1 MSPPILRLKGGGPIR
16 AGTAALVLQVLRY
29 GSVKEE
35 RHFWCGDPEQDLIN
49 LSGPI
54 KSESAKSLIY
64 CSAPK
69 IPGIEKAKLSES
81 ISVEIQSIAI
91 RSDQAA
97 NPG

>member
-16 AGTAALVLQVLRY
+16 AGTAALVLQLLRY
-29 GSVKEE
+29 GSVDEE

-69 IPGIEKAKLSES
+69 IRES
-81 ISVEIQSIAI
+81 KKPNLASRLV
-91 RSDQAA
+91 
-97 NPG
+97 